1 MFGSSSPRAGATK
14 RRPYGIPRLGASW
27 AGGFPIYGERDYFGH
42 FRLAPSQTSSTY
54 QEVRLGSFA
63 RCAPKL
69 TENIRVLIE
78 FGEELLA
85 RFLVICYHPRIPE
98 GRENQ
103 TMSDIE
109 VKRKKGESFEAVFRR
124 FSRRQQQS
132 GKVLDV
138 RAGRYFA
145 RTPKPNKVK
154 ASKLRSLEKGAKREY
169 LLKTG
174 KVKEEDL
181 RKPTRR

>member
-1 MFGSSSPRAGATK
+1 
-14 RRPYGIPRLGASW
+14 
-27 AGGFPIYGERDYFGH
+27 
-42 FRLAPSQTSSTY
+42 
-54 QEVRLGSFA
+54 
-63 RCAPKL
+63 
-69 TENIRVLIE
+69 
-78 FGEELLA
+78 
-85 RFLVICYHPRIPE
+85 
-98 GRENQ
+98 
-103 TMSDIE
+103 MSDIE

-154 ASKLRSLEKGAKREY
+154 ASKLRSLAKGAKREY

>member
-1 MFGSSSPRAGATK
+1 
-14 RRPYGIPRLGASW
+14 
-27 AGGFPIYGERDYFGH
+27 
-42 FRLAPSQTSSTY
+42 
-54 QEVRLGSFA
+54 
-63 RCAPKL
+63 
-69 TENIRVLIE
+69 
-78 FGEELLA
+78 
-85 RFLVICYHPRIPE
+85 
-98 GRENQ
+98 
-103 TMSDIE
+103 MSDIE

-154 ASKLRSLEKGAKREY
+154 KSKLRSLAKGVKREY